1 MNMMIELR
9 EAWYEAVH
17 KRKSRRS
24 FTSELTEKEVQQMQ
38 EFCSTVN
45 SAAEGIRIVLVDNSD
60 ISVFTG
66 ALGPI
71 GKIQGTR
78 SFAAFIGN
86 TDSAHMYEKAGY
98 AGEAFILEAADA
110 GIDTC
115 WVAGL
120 FSMEKVKDLVKLEQG
135 EVICAVTPLGHA
147 KASYGLGERLL
158 CRMLGSRKRKDLES
172 MCRGLSMERRPDWLQ
187 CSLEAARLAPSAMN
201 RQPWMFH
208 ATDDAVMISV
218 AGEGEIKHL
227 EGKRLDCGIAMLH
240 LELGARHKKAEGNW
254 KFLELP
260 EVAIFEK
267 L

>member
-1 MNMMIELR
+1 MIIELKD
-9 EAWYEAVH
+9 AWYDAVR

-24 FTSELTEKEVQQMQ
+24 FASELSESQFQRMQ
-38 EFCSTVN
+38 EFCTTVN
-45 SAAEGIRIVLVDNSD
+45 SAAEGVRIALVDNSD
-60 ISVFTG
+60 TSVFTG

-86 TDSAHMYEKAGY
+86 TNDPHMYEKVGY

-120 FSMEKVKDLVKLEQG
+120 FSKEKVKDLVKLEQG
-135 EVICAVTPLGHA
+135 EVVCAVTPLGLA
-147 KASYGLGERLL
+147 KASYSLGERLL
-158 CRMLGSRKRKDLES
+158 CGMIGSRKRKDLES
-172 MCRGLSMERRPDWLQ
+172 MCVGLSMERRPDWLQ

-208 ATDDAVMISV
+208 AADDAVMISV
-218 AGEGEIKHL
+218 AGEGEVKHL

-240 LELGARHKKAEGNW
+240 LELGARHKKALGNW